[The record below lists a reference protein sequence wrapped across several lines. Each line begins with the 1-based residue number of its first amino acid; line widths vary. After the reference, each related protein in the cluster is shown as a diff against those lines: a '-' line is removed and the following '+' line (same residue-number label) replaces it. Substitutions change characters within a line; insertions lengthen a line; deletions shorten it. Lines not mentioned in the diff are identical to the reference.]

1 MDQSKS
7 AAGAAGVLL
16 ACVFVV
22 SSAFAGEPDT
32 RVRTEDIM
40 FQDLKLT
47 TTAGVDA
54 LYQRIHSA
62 AQRVCAESGQSNLAA
77 SASAKC
83 TKDSVARAIKEIDLP
98 PLTAFAANR

>member
-1 MDQSKS
+1 MNQSKS
-7 AAGAAGVLL
+7 AGAAGALL

-40 FQDLKLT
+40 FQDLNLT

-54 LYQRIHSA
+54 LYKRVHSA
-62 AQRVCAESGQSNLAA
+62 AERVCADSGQSNLDA

-83 TKDSVARAIKEIDLP
+83 TKDSLARAIKDIDLP
-98 PLTAFAANR
+98 ALTVFAANR